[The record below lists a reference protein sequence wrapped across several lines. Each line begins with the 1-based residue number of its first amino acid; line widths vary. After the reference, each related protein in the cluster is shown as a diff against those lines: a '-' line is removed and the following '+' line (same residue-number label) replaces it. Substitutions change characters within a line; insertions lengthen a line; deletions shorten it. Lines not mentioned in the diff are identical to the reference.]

1 MASVTINNSPFHEDS
16 IITYPYGV
24 IDSGYSCGVHVGV
37 DIVANSGTGANI
49 YPVFAGQVVA
59 VNTNPNNAL
68 GVYVQILDN
77 FGYYWRY
84 CHMLTGSTRVNVGD
98 NVTTNDIIGQM
109 DSTGNV
115 TGPHLHLECST
126 TQAWQCATFVN
137 PCERIGI
144 PNEDDLI
151 IHYDGSP
158 TPPTP
163 SFDVKKNKFPWAIIS
178 RKLRN
183 KRNGKN

>member
-1 MASVTINNSPFHEDS
+1 MASVTISNSPFHETS
-16 IITYPYGV
+16 IVTYPYGV
-24 IDSGYSCGVHVGV
+24 IDSGYSCGYHTGI

-49 YPVFAGQVVA
+49 YPVIGGTVVA

-68 GVYVQILDN
+68 GVYVQILDSN
-77 FGYYWRY
+77 GYYWRY
-84 CHMLTGSTRVNVGD
+84 CHMLTGSARVNVGD
-98 NVTTNDIIGQM
+98 VVTQNDIIGQM

-126 TQAWQCATFVN
+126 TQSWQCDTFVN
-137 PCERIGI
+137 PAERIGI

-151 IHYDGSP
+151 IYYEEQP

-163 SFDVKKNKFPWAIIS
+163 VIIPIKNKFPWQLIS
-178 RKLRN
+178 RKLRR
-183 KRNGKN
+183 KRRNE